1 MVDEVWERD
10 FMPVA
15 AGPTVKALT
24 LETVAKSK
32 ETKRDAV
39 VRVMVVDCSLFLI
52 VEFRALLFDSVQ
64 RRLFGSACRFSVVGL
79 HSFAHPPIASSSSSP
94 SCLTATSSAK
104 TPPKRTK
111 DVKRGQVPL
120 FCVRRG
126 SVALLFAQDHH
137 SQSFLSCCHPR
148 QRIQ

>member
-10 FMPVA
+10 LMPVA
-15 AGPTVKALT
+15 AGLTVKALT

-64 RRLFGSACRFSVVGL
+64 RRLFGSACR
-79 HSFAHPPIASSSSSP
+79 
-94 SCLTATSSAK
+94 
-104 TPPKRTK
+104 
-111 DVKRGQVPL
+111 
-120 FCVRRG
+120 
-126 SVALLFAQDHH
+126 
-137 SQSFLSCCHPR
+137 
-148 QRIQ
+148 